1 MIMSVHHTAR
11 DGTIYYLHVAKSKK
25 GNPTYFFSTKPTGN
39 LADSLPAGYEVYENI
54 RGQVFLRR
62 PPPKIFT
69 DQEIGQV
76 RQALNNHAEEWRYK
90 IETKKSA
97 IIIHEASDSFAAL
110 EQIAPLWKSAQELK
124 DYAIRRANY
133 MAVMRF
139 VLVDAEKR
147 LFLAERFCFR
157 GSVDDWIDIGG
168 GLGQLPMLLKKFVR
182 HPGHESLYDL
192 F

>member
-1 MIMSVHHTAR
+1 MIMNVCHTAR
-11 DGTIYYLHVAKSKK
+11 DGTIYYLHVGKTRK
-25 GNPTYFFSTKPTGN
+25 GNPTYFFSTKAKGD

-62 PPPKIFT
+62 PPAKIFT
-69 DQEIGQV
+69 DQEIGQT

-90 IETKKSA
+90 IEIKKNA

-110 EQIAPLWKSAQELK
+110 EQIATPWKSRQELRE
-124 DYAIRRANY
+124 YAIRHANY

-182 HPGHESLYDL
+182 HLGHESIYDL

>member
-1 MIMSVHHTAR
+1 MNIQHITRTGKA
-11 DGTIYYLHVAKSKK
+11 YYLHIGQSKSGKA
-25 GNPTYFFSTKPTGN
+25 NHFFSTKATGN

-62 PPPKIFT
+62 PPPKIIT
-69 DQEIGQV
+69 DDEIALV
-76 RQALNNHAEEWRYK
+76 RQTLDNHAEEWRYK
-90 IETKKSA
+90 IETKKNA

-110 EQIAPLWKSAQELK
+110 QQIAPLWKSRQELK

-182 HPGHESLYDL
+182 HLGHESLYDL

>member
-1 MIMSVHHTAR
+1 MNVCHTAR
-11 DGTIYYLHVAKSKK
+11 DGTTYYLHVGKSKR
-25 GNPTYFFSTKPTGN
+25 GNPAYFFSTKATGN
-39 LADSLPAGYEVYENI
+39 LADSLPGGYEIYENV

-62 PPPKIFT
+62 PPAKIFT
-69 DQEIGQV
+69 DREIGQV

-90 IETKKSA
+90 IEIKKNA

-110 EQIAPLWKSAQELK
+110 DQIATPWKSRQELRE
-124 DYAIRRANY
+124 YAIRRANY

-157 GSVDDWIDIGG
+157 GSVDDWIDIGSG
-168 GLGQLPMLLKKFVR
+168 PGQLLMLLKKFVR
-182 HPGHESLYDL
+182 HLGRESIYDQ